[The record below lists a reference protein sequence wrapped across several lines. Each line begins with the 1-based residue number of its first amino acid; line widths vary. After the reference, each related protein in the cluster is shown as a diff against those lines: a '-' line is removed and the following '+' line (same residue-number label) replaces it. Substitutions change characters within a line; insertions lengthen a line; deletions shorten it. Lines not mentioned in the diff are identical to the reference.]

1 MVYLN
6 KISNGVNLIGLWTI
20 YKKEM
25 HRMFRV
31 PLQTIISPVIT
42 TALYFVVFGAAIG
55 SRMQEVAGV
64 PYEQFIVPGLIMM
77 SLLTSS
83 LAASSSGIYFPKFVG
98 TLYELL
104 SAPLSHLEI
113 TLGYVLSAAS
123 RALIVGLIIYL
134 VALFFTPLP
143 VAHPFYALLFAF
155 LTSFTFALFGFII
168 GIWSD
173 TFEKLNIFPM
183 LIITPLAFLGG
194 VFYSIDILPP
204 LWRTVSLVNPVV
216 YMISG
221 LRWSFFGTA
230 DVTPLV
236 SFSLILVF
244 LALCT
249 AVLTYIFKTGY
260 KLKN

>member
-1 MVYLN
+1 M
-6 KISNGVNLIGLWTI
+6 NLIGLWTL
-20 YKKEM
+20 YEKEM
-25 HRMFRV
+25 QRMFRV

-42 TALYFVVFGAAIG
+42 TALYFIVFGSAIG
-55 SRMQEVAGV
+55 SRIPEIGGV

-83 LAASSSGIYFPKFVG
+83 VSAASAGIYFPKFMG

-104 SAPLSHLEI
+104 SAPLSYLEI
-113 TLGYVLSAAS
+113 TLGYVLSAVS
-123 RALIVGLIIYL
+123 RALLVSVIIYL
-134 VALFFTPLP
+134 VALLFTPLP
-143 VAHPFYALLFAF
+143 VTHPLAALGFAF
-155 LTSFTFALFGFII
+155 LTSLAFSLFGFLI

-183 LIITPLAFLGG
+183 LIITPLSFLGG

-204 LWRTVSLVNPVV
+204 FWKTVSLINPVV

-221 LRWSFFGTA
+221 LRWSFFGNA
-230 DVTPLV
+230 DISPLI
-236 SFSLILVF
+236 SFSLILAF
-244 LALCT
+244 LLLCSLALI
-249 AVLTYIFKTGY
+249 YIFKTGY